1 MSDVLAI
8 DACRRLTGFDREQ
21 YQDHYTTL
29 TCAYGFWRSDF
40 YSNHT
45 SVYRVSNESFT
56 LDDFLRGDKEA
67 QKEVNYL
74 PFHIPTGADAVLA
87 VHRMGDES

>member
-1 MSDVLAI
+1 MRFAV
-8 DACRRLTGFDREQ
+8 DARRELIGFDREQ

-29 TCAYGFWRSDF
+29 TCAYGLWRSGFD
-40 YSNHT
+40 SPLT